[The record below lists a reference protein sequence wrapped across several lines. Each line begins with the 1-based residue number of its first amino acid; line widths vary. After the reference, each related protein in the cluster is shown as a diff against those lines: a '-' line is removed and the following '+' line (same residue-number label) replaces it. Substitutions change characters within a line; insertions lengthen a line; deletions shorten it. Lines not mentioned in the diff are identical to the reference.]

1 MNRENILSLDNYIL
15 DANWAV
21 KPLFCIFGFGQR
33 QIIRECFNTIK
44 LAPHNAK
51 ADTSMSIAL
60 APILLHDDMKSF
72 KWKNV

>member
-21 KPLFCIFGFGQR
+21 KPLFCIFGLGQR

-72 KWKNV
+72 KWNFF